1 LKEKEKRFKQEKAI
15 TLVALVVT
23 IIVLIILAGVS
34 ISLVLGDNGI
44 ITKARE
50 AKTNYQ
56 TAAKN
61 EKTSLNELYDE
72 MNTKIAGNGS
82 GSISTEGYGLRTDG
96 KFYCDPASTT
106 GKYDNRFTR
115 TQTGLVYDSTH
126 FHRMDNVYLYTD
138 ETSGEDISGTLF
150 YVWDRENGAWDDGEY
165 CDVFDSSGA
174 FLYCDVPGDN

>member
-1 LKEKEKRFKQEKAI
+1 MKEKEKRFKQEKAI

-56 TAAKN
+56 TAADN
-61 EKTSLNELYDE
+61 EKTSLDSLYEE

-82 GSISTEGYGLRTDG
+82 GSLSTEGYGLRADG
-96 KFYCDPASTT
+96 KFYCAPALT
-106 GKYDNRFTR
+106 GKYDSSMTR
-115 TQTGLVYDSTH
+115 TQNGFVYDSTH
-126 FHRMDNVYLYTD
+126 FHREDNKILYFD
-138 ETSGEDISGTLF
+138 ETTGEPVLGTTF
-150 YVWDRENGAWDDGEY
+150 YVWDRENGSWDDGEQ

-174 FLYCDVPGDN
+174 FLGIGQHSRDF